1 MDAEKQPGVFNSFAV
16 EVRVVRQRLSVYVQ
30 LPTERGVPKPAA

>member
-1 MDAEKQPGVFNSFAV
+1 MSFAV
-16 EVRVVRQRLSVYVQ
+16 EVSVVRRRLNVHVQ